1 METRVSDLVVL
12 DELVALVAVEV
23 GGGEVYGDVGD
34 GGLELTLGLL
44 PGSEF
49 FFLSLTFV
57 RI

>member
-1 METRVSDLVVL
+1 ML